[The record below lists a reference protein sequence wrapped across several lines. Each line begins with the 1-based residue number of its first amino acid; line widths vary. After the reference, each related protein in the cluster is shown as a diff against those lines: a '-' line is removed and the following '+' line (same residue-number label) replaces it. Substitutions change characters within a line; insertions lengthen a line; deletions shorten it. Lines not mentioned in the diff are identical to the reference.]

1 MLKYWDLD
9 RFEMLLEMPGH
20 HAEVWALA
28 LSTYGDYIVTG
39 EVLKASGLLSTL
51 YVFTAAGCQCVC
63 VGQGSQHCA
72 WWHSNSFSRHAS

>member
-39 EVLKASGLLSTL
+39 AALK
-51 YVFTAAGCQCVC
+51 
-63 VGQGSQHCA
+63 H
-72 WWHSNSFSRHAS
+72 